1 MTADVLIQATA
12 SGVALGCVYALVA
25 LGFVLIYKATEV
37 INFAQ
42 GELMMVG
49 AYLHFSLV
57 TAFGLPPVGA
67 FFASLALAGLLGAL
81 IEQAVMRPLVDEPAF
96 ILIMVTI
103 GLGTILRAATGMIW
117 SHDTHTFPSP
127 IPEGAVHVGG
137 AAIAT
142 VDIWTVGVTIILS
155 GLLFLFFRHTRIG
168 TAMRAVAQN
177 RYAAQ
182 LMGINVQCIFTLTW
196 ALAAGVGAVG
206 GMLLADIGF
215 LHSNMCFIG
224 LRAFPAAV
232 LGGLDSIPGAL
243 LGGLIIGL
251 VENLSGIYLEPV
263 LGGGIKEIVAY
274 VILLAVLLIRPTGL
288 FGSPEEKRV

>member
-1 MTADVLIQATA
+1 MDILLQSA
-12 SGVALGCVYALVA
+12 SSGMALGCVYALVA

-57 TAFGLPPVGA
+57 TVLGLSPLPA
-67 FFASLALAGLLGAL
+67 FFASVILAGLLGAL
-81 IEQAVMRPLVDEPAF
+81 IEQAVMRPLVDEPVF
-96 ILIMVTI
+96 VLVMVTI
-103 GLGTILRAATGMIW
+103 GLGTVLRAVTGMVW
-117 SHDTHTFPSP
+117 SHDTYAFPSP
-127 IPEGAVHVGG
+127 IPEGTVHVGG
-137 AAIAT
+137 AFIPF
-142 VDIWTVGVTIILS
+142 VDIWTVTITLLLS
-155 GLLFLFFRHTRIG
+155 VLLFLFFRHTRIG

-182 LMGINVQCIFTLTW
+182 LMGINVQHTFTLTW
-196 ALAAGVGAVG
+196 ALAGAVGAVG
-206 GMLLADIGF
+206 GMLLADIGY
-215 LHSNMCFIG
+215 LHTNMGFIG

-251 VENLSGIYLEPV
+251 AENLSGAYLDPI
-263 LGGGIKEIVAY
+263 LGGGTKEIVAY

>member
-1 MTADVLIQATA
+1 MEILVQATS
-12 SGVALGCVYALVA
+12 SGIALGCVYALVA
-25 LGFVLIYKATEV
+25 LGFVLIYKATEA

-57 TAFGLPPVGA
+57 TVFGLSPLWA
-67 FFASLALAGLLGAL
+67 FAASLLLAGLLGAL

-96 ILIMVTI
+96 VLVMVTI
-103 GLGTILRAATGMIW
+103 GLGTVLRATTGMIW
-117 SHDTHTFPSP
+117 SHDTRAFPSP
-127 IPEGAVHVGG
+127 IPEGVVDVAGAVVPFVDVG
-137 AAIAT
+137 T
-142 VDIWTVGVTIILS
+142 VLVTLLVS
-155 GLLFLFFRHTRIG
+155 VVLFLFFRHTRTG

-182 LMGINVQCIFTLTW
+182 LMGISVQRVFTLTW
-196 ALAAGVGAVG
+196 ALAAAVGAAG
-206 GMLLADIGF
+206 GMLLADIGY
-215 LHSNMCFIG
+215 LHTNMCFIG

-251 VENLSGIYLEPV
+251 VESLAGVYLEPLV
-263 LGGGIKEIVAY
+263 GGGIKEVFAY

>member
-1 MTADVLIQATA
+1 MDVLVQATV
-12 SGVALGCVYALVA
+12 SGLALGCVYALVA
-25 LGFVLIYKATEV
+25 LGFVLIYKSTEV

-57 TAFGLPPVGA
+57 TTFGLPPIWA
-67 FFASLALAGLLGAL
+67 FTAALLLAGLLGAL
-81 IEQAVMRPLVDEPAF
+81 IEQAVMRPLVDEPTF
-96 ILIMVTI
+96 ILVMVTI
-103 GLGTILRAATGMIW
+103 GLATLLRAATGMIW
-117 SHDTHTFPSP
+117 SHDTHVFPSP
-127 IPEGAVHVGG
+127 IPEGVVHVGG
-137 AAIAT
+137 AAIPT
-142 VDIWTVGVTIILS
+142 VDIWTVMVTLLLS
-155 GLLFLFFRHTRIG
+155 ALLFLFFRHTRIG

-182 LMGINVQCIFTLTW
+182 LMGISVQRTFTLTW
-196 ALAAGVGAVG
+196 ALAAAVGAVG
-206 GMLLADIGF
+206 GMLLADIGY
-215 LHSNMCFIG
+215 LHTNMGFIG

-232 LGGLDSIPGAL
+232 LGGLDSIAGAL

-251 VENLSGIYLEPV
+251 VENLSGAYLDPI

-274 VILLAVLLIRPTGL
+274 VILLIVLLIRPTGL